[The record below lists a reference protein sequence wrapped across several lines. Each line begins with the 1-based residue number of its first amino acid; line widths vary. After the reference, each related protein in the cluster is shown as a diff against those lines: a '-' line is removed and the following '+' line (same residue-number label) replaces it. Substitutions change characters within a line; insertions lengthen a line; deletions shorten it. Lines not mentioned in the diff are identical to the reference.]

1 MDDYGNRGQGSPAID
16 GDRRT
21 MWIFEPNVAELIFNS
36 WVKENDLEVYRDEW
50 LDREKG
56 VVKKEGRIVSISTLS
71 GNVFSGNVFIDCSY
85 EGDLMAA
92 AGVSYFV
99 GRESNAVYG
108 ETLSGV
114 QTKNARSHQ
123 FIGKVDPFVIK
134 GDPTSG
140 LLARISN
147 EAPGAEGSGDSKMQA
162 YNFRLCLTQVEENRL
177 PFPKPEQYDPSEYE
191 LLLRTL
197 EKGSKHV
204 FGKFDPV
211 PNGKTDTNNHGP
223 FSTDNIGMNYLYPEA
238 SYAKRREIILEHE
251 LYQKGYF
258 YFLCNDPR
266 VPEDIRRKMN
276 TWGLAKDEFKSNG
289 NWPHQIYV
297 REARR
302 MVSDFVMTES
312 HLRGLKETPR
322 PIGMGSYNM
331 DSHNVQRYVVQD
343 ENGSA
348 YVLNEGD
355 IQVNPGGPYQISY
368 NCIIPKREE
377 CTNLLVPVCVSS
389 SHIAFGSIRMEPV
402 FMILAQSAATAGVIA
417 IEEGMA
423 VQDVPYTKLKAKL
436 VADGQ
441 VLDLEKPNRLAM
453 GQGVDPTKF
462 SGLVIDGEQL
472 NFEGDWV
479 KSTSLRPF
487 VGSSYFH
494 DGNGGKGM
502 RSACFPFQAPKDGL
516 HEILVSYVASIN
528 RAGTVRY
535 EMKDEKG
542 LNKVVVDQRK
552 KAGTDNL
559 WHSLGSF
566 VFIKGKNYDLK
577 VYNEDTEGYVIVD
590 AAHIIPLD

>member
-1 MDDYGNRGQGSPAID
+1 
-16 GDRRT
+16 
-21 MWIFEPNVAELIFNS
+21 
-36 WVKENDLEVYRDEW
+36 
-50 LDREKG
+50 
-56 VVKKEGRIVSISTLS
+56 
-71 GNVFSGNVFIDCSY
+71 
-85 EGDLMAA
+85 MAA

-147 EAPGAEGSGDSKMQA
+147 EDPGAEGSGDSKMQA

>member
-1 MDDYGNRGQGSPAID
+1 
-16 GDRRT
+16 
-21 MWIFEPNVAELIFNS
+21 
-36 WVKENDLEVYRDEW
+36 
-50 LDREKG
+50 
-56 VVKKEGRIVSISTLS
+56 
-71 GNVFSGNVFIDCSY
+71 
-85 EGDLMAA
+85 
-92 AGVSYFV
+92 
-99 GRESNAVYG
+99 
-108 ETLSGV
+108 
-114 QTKNARSHQ
+114 
-123 FIGKVDPFVIK
+123 
-134 GDPTSG
+134 
-140 LLARISN
+140 
-147 EAPGAEGSGDSKMQA
+147 
-162 YNFRLCLTQVEENRL
+162 
-177 PFPKPEQYDPSEYE
+177 
-191 LLLRTL
+191 
-197 EKGSKHV
+197 
-204 FGKFDPV
+204 
-211 PNGKTDTNNHGP
+211 
-223 FSTDNIGMNYLYPEA
+223 
-238 SYAKRREIILEHE
+238 
-251 LYQKGYF
+251 
-258 YFLCNDPR
+258 
-266 VPEDIRRKMN
+266 
-276 TWGLAKDEFKSNG
+276 
-289 NWPHQIYV
+289 
-297 REARR
+297 
-302 MVSDFVMTES
+302 
-312 HLRGLKETPR
+312 
-322 PIGMGSYNM
+322 
-331 DSHNVQRYVVQD
+331 
-343 ENGSA
+343 
-348 YVLNEGD
+348 
-355 IQVNPGGPYQISY
+355 
-368 NCIIPKREE
+368 
-377 CTNLLVPVCVSS
+377 
-389 SHIAFGSIRMEPV
+389 MEPV